1 MVKYIS
7 TTFIPRIPYSR
18 PIIQSKTPI
27 SATNSSPRRSPRPE
41 NAPGPFYVDHTCI
54 DCDICRW
61 MAPDTF
67 HYSNEQSAVS
77 SQPQTPDQRH
87 AALQA
92 LLACPTQSIHVTS
105 LPPGQ
110 LAAARDSFPLPIT
123 SNIYHCGFHSEKSFS
138 ATPYFIHQRHIG
150 GSNIMIDVPRWQ
162 PHLAAKLEST
172 FGGLD
177 YIFLTHRDDVGDHQ
191 RWADRFPGSKRIIHQ
206 MEVNSRQGTDKVE
219 IQLQGEGQG
228 LLSSWYLDGRGKDRD
243 REKED
248 TGEEGRHH
256 HHHHTSSSTDIDSTS
271 IELLFTPGHTRGCVS
286 LLYKPAK
293 VLFTG
298 DHLAYSGRLGR
309 LSIMRGYNWYSVDQ
323 QLQSVARLMD
333 VEFSC
338 VLPGHGRRV
347 CFESDD
353 EKRDAL
359 RAVLDAEGYVVP
371 IMNETS

>member
-1 MVKYIS
+1 
-7 TTFIPRIPYSR
+7 
-18 PIIQSKTPI
+18 
-27 SATNSSPRRSPRPE
+27 
-41 NAPGPFYVDHTCI
+41 
-54 DCDICRW
+54 
-61 MAPDTF
+61 
-67 HYSNEQSAVS
+67 
-77 SQPQTPDQRH
+77 
-87 AALQA
+87 
-92 LLACPTQSIHVTS
+92 
-105 LPPGQ
+105 
-110 LAAARDSFPLPIT
+110 
-123 SNIYHCGFHSEKSFS
+123 
-138 ATPYFIHQRHIG
+138 
-150 GSNIMIDVPRWQ
+150 MIDVPRWQ

-206 MEVNSRQGTDKVE
+206 MEVDSRQGTDKVE
-219 IQLQGEGQG
+219 IQLQGEG
-228 LLSSWYLDGRGKDRD
+228 LLSSWYLDGRGKDREIG

-248 TGEEGRHH
+248 TGGEGRHH
-256 HHHHTSSSTDIDSTS
+256 DYPSSSTDVDGTS

-293 VLFTG
+293 ALFTG

-309 LSIMRGYNWYSVDQ
+309 LSIMRGYNWYSVDE
-323 QLQSVARLMD
+323 QLQSVARLID
-333 VEFSC
+333 IEFSC

-371 IMNETS
+371 IKNE